1 MLGSLVGAARPFM
14 SAQRSP
20 NDFALLGLDVLVD
33 ADGKA
38 WLLEINAPPSL
49 AQCGLPLPEPDAVH
63 ADADADAD
71 EAAEPSAACKS
82 QNCTQQQQL
91 LPRRPD
97 WGGALTI
104 AMTRDLI
111 AQFVLPCL
119 CLLPEDLAEAG
130 AAKAAAEVKEDE
142 PKDKT
147 AAAGCWVAVEAHAA
161 PPDPAADAAA
171 AAASAAAGAAE
182 HHAEHTDENQI
193 NAAAWAAY
201 KRMLAQQICAEQA
214 KDDSEQEEQTMAA
227 NDSRQRQ
234 QEQEPKQ
241 PKRQRC
247 HVQFVAAASSQ

>member
-1 MLGSLVGAARPFM
+1 M

-130 AAKAAAEVKEDE
+130 AAKSAAEVKEDE
-142 PKDKT
+142 SKDKT

-161 PPDPAADAAA
+161 PPDPAADAAAA